1 MVRGLVGHKHIG
13 YTGDSVHLRVQ
24 QEKKSVIYVMV
35 IFTKHALDKFNVFKR
50 HKFLVSK
57 SLVIK
62 AVTKPDLIDNSRSP
76 LLIGQ
81 IQFDKSHILRVV
93 YKKENGRIKII
104 TFYPG
109 RKTQYEK
116 K

>member
-1 MVRGLVGHKHIG
+1 MV
-13 YTGDSVHLRVQ
+13 T
-24 QEKKSVIYVMV
+24 
-35 IFTKHALDKFNVFKR
+35 FTKHALNKFVVLKK
-50 HKFLVSK
+50 HKILVSK
-57 SLVIK
+57 NIVIK
-62 AVTKPDLIDNSRSP
+62 AVTKPDMIDYSRSP

-81 IQFDKSHILRVV
+81 IKFDKSHVLRVV
-93 YKKENGRIKII
+93 YKKGGGNKKII

>member
-1 MVRGLVGHKHIG
+1 MI
-13 YTGDSVHLRVQ
+13 
-24 QEKKSVIYVMV
+24 
-35 IFTKHALDKFNVFKR
+35 IFTKHALNKFALLKR
-50 HKFLVSK
+50 HKVLVPK
-57 SLVIK
+57 KVVLK
-62 AVTKPDLIDNSRSP
+62 AVTKPDLIDHSRSP

-81 IQFDKSHILRVV
+81 IQFDKNHVLRVV
-93 YKKENGRIKII
+93 YKRENGNIKVI

>member
-1 MVRGLVGHKHIG
+1 
-13 YTGDSVHLRVQ
+13 
-24 QEKKSVIYVMV
+24 MV
-35 IFTKHALDKFNVFKR
+35 IFTKHALDKFTVLKK
-50 HKFLVSK
+50 HEILVSK
-57 SLVIK
+57 NIVIK
-62 AVTKPDLIDNSRSP
+62 AVTKPDTIDHSRSP

-81 IQFDKSHILRVV
+81 VRFDKSHVLRVV
-93 YKKENGRIKII
+93 YKKEGGNKKII